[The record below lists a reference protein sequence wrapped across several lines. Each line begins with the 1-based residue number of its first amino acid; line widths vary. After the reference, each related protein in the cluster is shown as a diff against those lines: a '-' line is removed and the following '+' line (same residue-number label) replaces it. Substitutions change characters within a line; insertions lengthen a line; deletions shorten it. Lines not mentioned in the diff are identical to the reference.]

1 MMAIYNCLNPIR
13 PAAGLYVEGAIV
25 MGRKPDVRTVFN
37 VRAAGFKE
45 GASTLSDES
54 GGVLFAGKRGWN
66 LVVFTRNSDN
76 TTAISCRS
84 YDLYADATAGAAM
97 SADIQNIPDGADVCV
112 FTYDEPFTNKNTI
125 TDALLTLGATRAKL
139 NALPFRGSYI
149 LTGRKGMAAG
159 QGKEYQVNTGGTQTQ
174 MVFINGVIQ
183 EGL

>member
-1 MMAIYNCLNPIR
+1 MAIYNGFNPTY
-13 PAAGLYVEGAIV
+13 PVTGLYVNHLV
-25 MGRKPDVRTVFN
+25 TFGRKPDVRTVFN

-54 GGVLFAGKRGWN
+54 GGVLFVGKRGWN

-76 TTAISCRS
+76 TTVTLCRG
-84 YDLYADATAGAAM
+84 YDLYADATAGATM

-112 FTYDEPFTNKNTI
+112 FTYDEPFTNKSTI

-159 QGKEYQVNTGGTQTQ
+159 QGKEYLVNTGGTQTQ
-174 MVFINGVIQ
+174 IVFVNGVMQ
-183 EGL
+183 